1 MAVDYKARIIDGVY
15 TSAYPVK
22 DENGNVIRRQEFFG
36 TARAQGRNESDV
48 DYVLYLKGLDLL
60 LRNTARVANGDIKA
74 PAKLAPEVKAQRV
87 AERAAKRSAQKNVL
101 EAAAAKGLTMEQLAA
116 LIARQ

>member
-22 DENGNVIRRQEFFG
+22 DENGNVIRRQAFSG
-36 TARAQGRNESDV
+36 PARAQGRNESDV

-74 PAKLAPEVKAQRV
+74 PAKLAPEVKARRV